1 MITVD
6 KKDGHKLKISHV
18 IQETTNRQLDMYIFI
33 PGELGLNANIISEE
47 EFYHSAIQGKR
58 TYFSDINH
66 LPLVHSRL
74 ASRGKLS
81 IEQYRLSLSL
91 YAYQYALALE
101 KATNDLLNQSGD
113 TTFEDVE
120 ESANISVRILKR
132 LRRNIPTD
140 KKLLKYYENI
150 DNYLSWFTEQ
160 RMLQLVAHLPRG
172 NDYNA
177 IKAMLLEICESESQ
191 HRTKHNYNSAKAME
205 DPTRMSNKM
214 RLLRRL
220 IEYPVTMSE
229 KTIELGKST
238 RKVVTGAAAGIVM
251 IFVTLMLIKARGML
265 GDITASFIL
274 VLSLIYAAR
283 EVFKDD
289 LKSMLWRW
297 LRKGKAR
304 WRKQFFDANTSH
316 LIGRQLEWLEY
327 ISYDSL
333 PTDIRKTRKHKVSHR
348 EETILHYKSTTR
360 MSPTKFLSGYE
371 QTRESIILDLRN
383 IAALMEKGSQRLYQL
398 NDGQVTKE
406 SVEKRHLFNLI
417 TKETDEDKTVRIQ
430 RWKIIM
436 SRSKIVDIEPI
447 LPQEKKSSSEKKVA
461 VDNQPAKTA

>member
-47 EFYHSAIQGKR
+47 EFYHNAIHGKR

-101 KATNDLLNQSGD
+101 KTTQQLLGD
-113 TTFEDVE
+113 SNESKQE
-120 ESANISVRILKR
+120 EIEEAAQLAVRILKR

-160 RMLQLVAHLPRG
+160 RLLQLIAHLPRG
-172 NDYNA
+172 TEYNE
-177 IKAMLLEICESESQ
+177 IKPQLLEICQREAQ
-191 HRTKHNYNSAKAME
+191 HRTDNNYNSVRAMQ

-229 KTIELGKST
+229 KTIELGKNT
-238 RKVVTGAAAGIVM
+238 RKIVTGAAAGIVM
-251 IFVTLMLIKARGML
+251 IFVTLILIKARGML
-265 GDITASFIL
+265 GDITASFIV
-274 VLSLIYAAR
+274 VLSFIYAAR

-289 LKSMLWRW
+289 LKTMLWRW
-297 LRKGKAR
+297 MRKGKAR
-304 WRKQFFDANTSH
+304 WRKQFFDANTGNV
-316 LIGRQLEWLEY
+316 IGQQLEWLEF

-333 PTDIRKTRKHKVSHR
+333 PEVIRKTRKHNVSHR

-371 QTRESIILDLRN
+371 QTRESIILDLRA
-383 IAALMEKGSQRLYQL
+383 IATLMEKGSQRLYQL
-398 NDGQVTKE
+398 KDGQVTKE
-406 SVEKRHLFNLI
+406 SVEKRHLINLI

-436 SRSKIVDIEPI
+436 SRSKIVDIEVIITPE
-447 LPQEKKSSSEKKVA
+447 PKKSKPKQAINVTNS
-461 VDNQPAKTA
+461 

>member
-18 IQETTNRQLDMYIFI
+18 IHETTNRQLDMYIFI

-47 EFYHSAIQGKR
+47 EFYHNAIHGKR

-101 KATNDLLNQSGD
+101 KTTQQLLGD
-113 TTFEDVE
+113 SSESKQE
-120 ESANISVRILKR
+120 EIEEAAQLAVRILKR

-160 RMLQLVAHLPRG
+160 RFLQLIAHLPRG
-172 NDYNA
+172 AEYNE
-177 IKAMLLEICESESQ
+177 IKPLLLEICQKEAQ
-191 HRTKHNYNSAKAME
+191 HRIDNNYNSARAMQ

-220 IEYPVTMSE
+220 IEYPVTMKE
-229 KTIELGKST
+229 KTVELGKNT
-238 RKVVTGAAAGIVM
+238 RKIVTGAAAGIVM

-274 VLSLIYAAR
+274 VLSVIYAAR

-289 LKSMLWRW
+289 LKTMLWRW
-297 LRKGKAR
+297 MRKGKAR
-304 WRKQFFDANTSH
+304 WRKQFFDANTGH
-316 LIGRQLEWLEY
+316 VIGRQLEWLEFVN
-327 ISYDSL
+327 YDSL
-333 PTDIRKTRKHKVSHR
+333 VDVIRKTRKHNVSHR

-371 QTRESIILDLRN
+371 QTRESIILDLRSV
-383 IAALMEKGSQRLYQL
+383 ATLMEKGSQRLYQL

-406 SVEKRHLFNLI
+406 SVEKRHLINLI
-417 TKETDEDKTVRIQ
+417 TQETDEDKTVRIQ

-447 LPQEKKSSSEKKVA
+447 IMPEPKKSKPKKA
-461 VDNQPAKTA
+461 ITVDNS

>member
-18 IQETTNRQLDMYIFI
+18 IQETTNRQLDIYIFV
-33 PGELGLNANIISEE
+33 PGELGLTSNIISDE
-47 EFYHSAIQGKR
+47 EFYHNAIHGKR
-58 TYFSDINH
+58 TYYSDVNH

-101 KATNDLLNQSGD
+101 KETHNLLENKESVTLD
-113 TTFEDVE
+113 DVSE
-120 ESANISVRILKR
+120 LSELTIRILKR
-132 LRRNIPTD
+132 LRRNVPTD

-160 RMLQLVAHLPRG
+160 RCLAMVAHLPRG
-172 NDYNA
+172 NEYPE
-177 IKAMLLEICESESQ
+177 IKELLLEICASEEQ
-191 HRTKHNYNSAKAME
+191 HRIKHKYNSERAMQ
-205 DPTRMSNKM
+205 DQTRMSNKM

-220 IEYPVTMSE
+220 IEYPVTMKE
-229 KTIELGKST
+229 KTIELGKNT
-238 RKVVTGAAAGIVM
+238 RKIVTGAAAGIVM
-251 IFVTLMLIKARGML
+251 IFVTLMMIKARGVL

-274 VLSLIYAAR
+274 VLSLIYAIR

-289 LKSMLWRW
+289 LKQMLWRW
-297 LRKGKAR
+297 LRKGRAR
-304 WRKQFFDANTSH
+304 WRKQFFDANTDH
-316 LIGRQLEWLEY
+316 LIGRQFEWMEY
-327 ISYDSL
+327 ISYDKL
-333 PTDIRKTRKHKVSHR
+333 PESIRKTRKHKVSNR

-371 QTRESIILDLRN
+371 QTRESIILDLRVV
-383 IAALMEKGSQRLYQL
+383 ASLMEKGSQRIYQL
-398 NDGQVTKE
+398 KDGQVTKE
-406 SVEKRHLFNLI
+406 SVEKRHLINLI
-417 TKETDEDKTVRIQ
+417 TKETDEDNTVRIQ

-436 SRSKIVDIEPI
+436 NRSKIVDIEPVEVA
-447 LPQEKKSSSEKKVA
+447 LPVTKK
-461 VDNQPAKTA
+461 